1 MIVKTNLFK
10 PKLLFLNKQ
19 HYFPKKESYIFTK
32 NISEIKNTPVMP
44 SFGKKIIQLLTSLF
58 HKLEIHFL
66 IRDIKNNKP
75 SSIVDISKH
84 SHLFNRID
92 NKINKKEC
100 EIKNLSDKENEIRNK
115 NLNAINNIISHANDK
130 FDFYSYC
137 DYLTEVKRAKDFFS
151 AQDDIEKEGS
161 DNKLIVEF
169 LNEIIKSRINAL
181 NNNSIKNIFK
191 LINSKFN
198 FENIHLNRKYYFM
211 HNFSTEKEREKFIDC
226 VNLLVIA
233 EDELSILSNFDKT
246 LSHRIKNNL
255 STILKVALGNK
266 NASFKEL
273 SIDWTKTYI
282 NGYDIRKYRSVE
294 MNTEE
299 VDIKDN
305 KSVRENTKDLN
316 ITKSVETNTDDLII
330 ELNQD
335 FTNDELEEIFGERE
349 LFSDENIEKEN
360 VSVGFDDTKNKNVMD
375 DIRFLLSKEPIE
387 DPDTLLSSLKSKFY
401 EVSDYLNRMDLKKED
416 VINLHEGFYSEF
428 ESYVNNIDNI
438 KSRLNDI
445 SEILSQIDLEEEDIL
460 KNIKS
465 NSEFY
470 HDIDS
475 SKNEISQLFKEI
487 NKILD
492 NKNKDKFKSIKD
504 ALNYDLEVLNNS
516 LKDIQVFN
524 IEDKK
529 TIINGLI
536 KDLDKII
543 LNSKNDYLDNE
554 INRLSDIFKQKSR
567 NSNIVAKPLSVNYE
581 STPLVESKDI
591 DITSQL
597 HENNIGELDLDEL
610 FSSLEN
616 GVNEISSDMS
626 DVLNKFK
633 NLSYNTKNGI
643 VTNSELS
650 KVQEL
655 KNKYINKKNMVID
668 SNNLSKNKLDDKY
681 IEITKKSKE
690 LQEQIHL
697 LKGKLEESKARY
709 SKENQQ
715 ANENYIS
722 NLNIINEGSKR
733 GKKIKTNN
741 KSIGANISNN
751 DIKQSKEITGNKV
764 TLSEG
769 NNKNSKQ
776 NNIANGRDVIDDN
789 FEGELRTEHSIDIDS
804 VNNIEIKD
812 ENIILIKDYKNKNKN
827 IENVSFNISENRVTY
842 LRVDY
847 DNKKVA
853 KSLKYII
860 DDEII
865 KKKLK
870 EIKEMKDVMFN
881 LKADRVIDSKS
892 NKINRKKIDENQKEI
907 EMQNKMLESKISE
920 VKEEIKGDIK
930 NIIDKINE
938 LSKK

>member
-1 MIVKTNLFK
+1 M
-10 PKLLFLNKQ
+10 
-19 HYFPKKESYIFTK
+19 
-32 NISEIKNTPVMP
+32 
-44 SFGKKIIQLLTSLF
+44 
-58 HKLEIHFL
+58 
-66 IRDIKNNKP
+66 
-75 SSIVDISKH
+75 
-84 SHLFNRID
+84 
-92 NKINKKEC
+92 
-100 EIKNLSDKENEIRNK
+100 
-115 NLNAINNIISHANDK
+115 
-130 FDFYSYC
+130 
-137 DYLTEVKRAKDFFS
+137 
-151 AQDDIEKEGS
+151 
-161 DNKLIVEF
+161 
-169 LNEIIKSRINAL
+169 
-181 NNNSIKNIFK
+181 KNIFK
-191 LINSKFN
+191 LINSIFN
-198 FENIHLNRKYYFM
+198 FENIHLNKRYDFM
-211 HNFSTEKEREKFIDC
+211 SNFSTEKERENFIDC

-255 STILKVALGNK
+255 STILKVALGNNE

-273 SIDWTKTYI
+273 SIDWTNTYI

-294 MNTEE
+294 VNTEG

-305 KSVRENTKDLN
+305 ISVRQDQDTKDLN
-316 ITKSVETNTDDLII
+316 ITGNQSVETNTDNLII
-330 ELNQD
+330 ELNQA
-335 FTNDELEEIFGERE
+335 FTNDWLQEIFGERE
-349 LFSDENIEKEN
+349 LFSDENLEKEN
-360 VSVGFDDTKNKNVMD
+360 GSVGFDDTNNNEVMD
-375 DIRFLLSKEPIE
+375 DIGFPLSKEPIE

-401 EVSDYLNRMDLKKED
+401 EFSDYLNEMELKEEEI
-416 VINLHEGFYSEF
+416 INLHEGFYSEF
-428 ESYVNNIDNI
+428 ESYVNNINNI

-445 SEILSQIDLEEEDIL
+445 SEALSQIDFEEEDIL

-465 NSEFY
+465 SSEFY
-470 HDIDS
+470 HNIDS
-475 SKNEISQLFKEI
+475 YKNEISQLFKEI

-492 NKNKDKFKSIKD
+492 NENKDNFKSIKD
-504 ALNYDLEVLNNS
+504 TLNYDLEILNNS

-567 NSNIVAKPLSVNYE
+567 NSNIVDKPLSVNYE
-581 STPLVESKDI
+581 STPLVESEDI

-597 HENNIGELDLDEL
+597 HENNVDELNVDEL

-616 GVNEISSDMS
+616 SVNEISSDMS
-626 DVLNKFK
+626 DILNKVK
-633 NLSYNTKNGI
+633 SLSYNTTNGI

-655 KNKYINKKNMVID
+655 KNKYINKKNMIID
-668 SNNLSKNKLDDKY
+668 SNNISKNKLNDKY
-681 IEITKKSKE
+681 IESTKKSKE

-722 NLNIINEGSKR
+722 NLNVINEGSKR
-733 GKKIKTNN
+733 REKIKTNN
-741 KSIGANISNN
+741 ISIDDNISNH
-751 DIKQSKEITGNKV
+751 DIKQSKEITGNKI

-776 NNIANGRDVIDDN
+776 NNIANGRGVIDDN

-865 KKKLK
+865 KGNLKKIK
-870 EIKEMKDVMFN
+870 EIKDVIFK
-881 LKADRVIDSKS
+881 LKAGRVIDSKS
-892 NKINRKKIDENQKEI
+892 NKINKKKLDENNDQKEI
-907 EMQNKMLESKISE
+907 EIQNRMLESKISE
-920 VKEEIKGDIK
+920 VKEKIKGDIK

>member
-1 MIVKTNLFK
+1 MISKTNLFK
-10 PKLLFLNKQ
+10 SNVSFVNKK
-19 HYFPKKESYIFTK
+19 HYLPKKEDYIFTK
-32 NISEIKNTPVMP
+32 KITEIRNTPVSP
-44 SFGKKIIQLLTSLF
+44 SFGKRIIHVLTSLF
-58 HKLEIHFL
+58 HKLEIGFL
-66 IRDIKNNKP
+66 IKDIKNNKLFDTVN
-75 SSIVDISKH
+75 INKH
-84 SHLFNRID
+84 SNIF
-92 NKINKKEC
+92 NKIDEKNI
-100 EIKNLSDKENEIRNK
+100 EIKNK
-115 NLNAINNIISHANDK
+115 NLNSINNIISHANDK
-130 FDFYSYC
+130 FDFYSFC
-137 DYLTEVKRAKDFFS
+137 DYITEVKRAKDFFS
-151 AQDDIEKEGS
+151 GLDDIENECS
-161 DNKLIVEF
+161 DSKLIVEY
-169 LNEIIKSRINAL
+169 LNEIIVNRITSINDKSM
-181 NNNSIKNIFK
+181 KNIFK
-191 LINSKFN
+191 LINSIFN
-198 FENIHLNRKYYFM
+198 FENIHLNKRYDFM
-211 HNFSTEKEREKFIDC
+211 SNFSTEKERENFIDC

-255 STILKVALGNK
+255 STILKVALGNNE

-273 SIDWTKTYI
+273 SIDWTNTYI

-294 MNTEE
+294 VNTEG

-305 KSVRENTKDLN
+305 ISVRQDTKDLN
-316 ITKSVETNTDDLII
+316 ITGNQSVETNTDNLII
-330 ELNQD
+330 ELNQA
-335 FTNDELEEIFGERE
+335 FTNDELQEIFGERE

-360 VSVGFDDTKNKNVMD
+360 GSVGFDDTNNKEVMD
-375 DIRFLLSKEPIE
+375 DIGFLLSKEPIE

-401 EVSDYLNRMDLKKED
+401 VVSDYLNEMELKEEEI
-416 VINLHEGFYSEF
+416 INLHEGFYSEF
-428 ESYVNNIDNI
+428 ESYVNNINNI

-445 SEILSQIDLEEEDIL
+445 SEALSQIDFEEEDIL

-465 NSEFY
+465 SSEFY
-470 HDIDS
+470 HNIDS
-475 SKNEISQLFKEI
+475 YKNEISQLFKEI

-492 NKNKDKFKSIKD
+492 NENKDNFKSIKD
-504 ALNYDLEVLNNS
+504 TLNYDLEILNNS

-581 STPLVESKDI
+581 STPLVESEDI

-597 HENNIGELDLDEL
+597 HENNVDELNVDEL

-616 GVNEISSDMS
+616 SVNEISSDMS
-626 DVLNKFK
+626 DILNKVK
-633 NLSYNTKNGI
+633 SLSYNTTNGI

-655 KNKYINKKNMVID
+655 KNKYINKKNMIID
-668 SNNLSKNKLDDKY
+668 SNNISKNKLNDKY
-681 IEITKKSKE
+681 IESTKKSKE

-722 NLNIINEGSKR
+722 NLNVINEGSKR
-733 GKKIKTNN
+733 REKIKNN
-741 KSIGANISNN
+741 NTSIDANISNH
-751 DIKQSKEITGNKV
+751 DIKQSKEITGNKI

-776 NNIANGRDVIDDN
+776 NNIANGRGVIDDN

-860 DDEII
+860 GDEII
-865 KKKLK
+865 KENLK
-870 EIKEMKDVMFN
+870 EIKEIKDVIFK
-881 LKADRVIDSKS
+881 LKAGRVIDSKS
-892 NKINRKKIDENQKEI
+892 NKINKKKLDENNNQKEI
-907 EMQNKMLESKISE
+907 EIQNRMLESKISE
-920 VKEEIKGDIK
+920 VKEKIKGDIK

-938 LSKK
+938 LSNNRY